1 MFAHRVKS
9 LERSPFYQVLAMADN
24 IKDCIYLFAGEP
36 DFPTPGHIIKAGQA
50 ALAEGYTHYGSA
62 RGEKKLRSLIAQKIE
77 KEFGAIYNPAE
88 EILITTGAQAGI
100 HSAIMSLIEP
110 GDEAIIFSPYYPAYL
125 ANILIANG
133 KPVIIKL
140 QPDND
145 YLPDID
151 TIASHVTHKTKLLI
165 LHSPNNP
172 TGKIYPRSLL
182 SRIVELACQKN
193 FFIISDEVYEK
204 IIYHGSKHLS
214 ILSFPEAKKWTIMIN
229 SFSKTYSM
237 TGWRVGYLVAERKIL
252 EQILKYHETISI
264 CANVPAQRAAI
275 AALSDP
281 QDCVKQMVAEYE
293 KRRDYL
299 IKELKSISGIR
310 FATPEGAFYLFL
322 DIREFALT
330 SQQMV
335 EFLVTEGILV
345 IGGDAFGQDGF
356 IRLSFSASMKNLEI
370 AMDRLRRAVN
380 KLLNK

>member
-1 MFAHRVKS
+1 MFAHRVKI
-9 LERSPFYQVLAMADN
+9 LERSPFYKVLALADN

-77 KEFGAIYNPAE
+77 KEYGAIYDPAD
-88 EILITTGAQAGI
+88 EILITSGAQAGI
-100 HSAIMSLIEP
+100 HSAVMSLVEP

-125 ANILIANG
+125 ADILIADG

-151 TIASHVTHKTKLLI
+151 TLARHITRKTKLLI

-182 SRIVELACQKN
+182 SSIVELACQKN

-204 IIYHGSKHLS
+204 IIYQGNEHHS
-214 ILSFPEAKKWTIMIN
+214 ILSFPEAKKRTIMIN

-237 TGWRVGYLVAERKIL
+237 TGWRVGYLVAERTIL
-252 EQILKYHETISI
+252 EQILKYHETFSI
-264 CANVPAQRAAI
+264 CVNVPAQRAAI

-293 KRRDYL
+293 KRCTYL
-299 IKELKSISGIR
+299 VKELESIPALT
-310 FATPEGAFYLFL
+310 FATPEGAFYLFI
-322 DIREFALT
+322 DIREFGLT

-335 EFLVTEGILV
+335 EFLVREGILV

-370 AMDRLRRAVN
+370 AMDRLRRAVD